1 VPTILVSDVFRRWLG
16 GLRDQRAKAR
26 IAARIRAATFGNF
39 GDVEPV
45 GDGIFEMRIHDGP
58 GYRLYYVRRG
68 EAIYLLLV
76 GGDKSSQSRDIRKAK
91 AMAAD
96 LDRELS

>member
-1 VPTILVSDVFRRWLG
+1 MTD
-16 GLRDQRAKAR
+16 RA
-26 IAARIRAATFGNF
+26 IAGN
-39 GDVEPV
+39 
-45 GDGIFEMRIHDGP
+45 
-58 GYRLYYVRRG
+58 YVRRG

-96 LDRELS
+96 LDRDLS